1 MKNGAEQY
9 DDVKV
14 IEWTEPIMD
23 IEQFPIIY
31 QREWVLDILEH
42 NGVDYD
48 QVVVVDSDT
57 IIHPDTP
64 NFFELTDRKYTGCE

>member
-1 MKNGAEQY
+1 
-9 DDVKV
+9 
-14 IEWTEPIMD
+14 MD

-64 NFFELTDRKYTGCE
+64 NFFNLTEHKLTAVHNEGCYDWIIRSMEK